1 MFTRKEVKLQERLM
15 ILESMK
21 QQGYFKTAEEYL
33 KARRWIISDL
43 IPAWFINEMKE
54 YELKGNEYERNN
66 H

>member
-1 MFTRKEVKLQERLM
+1 MQERLK
-15 ILESMK
+15 ILAKMK
-21 QQGYFKTAEEYL
+21 EDGYFKTAEEYL

-54 YELKGNEYERNN
+54 YELKGNENERNK

>member
-1 MFTRKEVKLQERLM
+1 MQERLK
-15 ILESMK
+15 ILAKMTEA
-21 QQGYFKTAEEYL
+21 GYFKTGEEYM

-54 YELKGNEYERNN
+54 YELKGNENERNK